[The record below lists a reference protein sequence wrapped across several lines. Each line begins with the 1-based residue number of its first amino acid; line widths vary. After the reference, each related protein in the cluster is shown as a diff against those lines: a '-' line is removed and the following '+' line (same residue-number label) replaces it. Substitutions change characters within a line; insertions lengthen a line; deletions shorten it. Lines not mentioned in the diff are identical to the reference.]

1 MGGEWP
7 ADAEAIAAG
16 REFVDG
22 CSGCVVVAA
31 HNDGDGL
38 SAAVIVLRALAARG
52 VVAKPLIAK
61 RGEHVHQEAMQRR
74 IAALAPDALIVVD
87 MGTRPGPILKGL
99 RTLIIDHH
107 DGTAGAPPGAVIVN
121 GYDREPVA
129 PASVLAY
136 VLCRHIS
143 EVEHSAWLGA
153 FGAVAD
159 LGTAAPF
166 APLLGIEVRGS
177 AWSKAVA
184 LVNAAR
190 RAPEDDALA
199 ALRVLERAGGVR
211 EIAAGLV
218 PGVDRLQAYREAVQA
233 EVARCSRVAPH
244 QLGDVALIRFS
255 SAAQVHPLVATRWS
269 RRLAPAVVI
278 AANEGFLPGRVNFAI
293 RNSSDVNLL
302 EWLRGL
308 PFTPSPGAEYANG
321 HPRATGGSLS
331 SDDFERFVE
340 VLRGRDMARPE
351 GSRSRAGTRARGQR
365 G

>member
-1 MGGEWP
+1 MEAEWP

-16 REFVDG
+16 RSFLDG
-22 CSGCVVVAA
+22 CSGCVVIAA
-31 HNDGDGL
+31 HNDADGL

-52 VVAKPLIAK
+52 IAAKPLIAK

-74 IAALAPDALIVVD
+74 IAALTPDALIVVD

-107 DGTAGAPPGAVIVN
+107 DGTAGAPEGAVIVN

-129 PASVLAY
+129 PSSVLAY
-136 VLCRHIS
+136 VLCRHIP
-143 EVEHSAWLGA
+143 EVQRSAWLGA

-166 APLLGIEVRGS
+166 APLLGLEVHGT
-177 AWSKAVA
+177 AWSRAVA

-199 ALRVLERAGGVR
+199 ALRVLERAGGVH
-211 EIAAGLV
+211 EIAAGHV

-233 EVARCSRVAPH
+233 EVDRCSRVAPH
-244 QLGDVALIRFS
+244 RLGAAALIRFS

-269 RRLAPAVVI
+269 RRFAPAVVI
-278 AANEGFLPGRVNFAI
+278 AANEGFLPGRINFAL
-293 RNSSDVNLL
+293 RSSSDLNLL

-321 HPRATGGSLS
+321 HARATGGSLS
-331 SDDFERFVE
+331 PEDFERLVDAI
-340 VLRGRDMARPE
+340 RGRDTARQRGP
-351 GSRSRAGTRARGQR
+351 RSRAGTRARGQR